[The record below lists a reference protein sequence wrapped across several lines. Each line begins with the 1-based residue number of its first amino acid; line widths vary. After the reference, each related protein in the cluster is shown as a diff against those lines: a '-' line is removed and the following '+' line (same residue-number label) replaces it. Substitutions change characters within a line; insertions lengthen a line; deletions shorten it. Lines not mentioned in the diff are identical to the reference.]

1 MLERGVLRQHGT
13 HLSVWATCSED
24 ALGATGAVPA
34 GTVHTAA
41 GLTALA
47 QRMTER
53 NEAI

>member
-13 HLSVWATCSED
+13 HLSVWGTCSED

-34 GTVHTAA
+34 GTVYTAA

-47 QRMTER
+47 QRMAER